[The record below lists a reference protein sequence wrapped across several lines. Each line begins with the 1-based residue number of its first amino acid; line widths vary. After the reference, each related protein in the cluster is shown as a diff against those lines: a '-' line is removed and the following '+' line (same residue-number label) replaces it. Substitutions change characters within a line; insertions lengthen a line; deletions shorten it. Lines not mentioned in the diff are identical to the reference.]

1 MSMFSLVVFLMSS
14 EVDLGPMYAGVEK
27 TLSLADSRLGD
38 LNMLC
43 QDVTNADLDLSCVDP
58 VGKTKVY
65 EILVELAPKV
75 GIEFPVDADVLL
87 EVGIKRVPNETLK
100 TMYSQVVDAYRT
112 SATNIVLGIFGIYSG
127 VKSELPFIGKSRDN
141 PPEIVEALMSR
152 ELYTDLELSDV
163 ARSMAEEK
171 LQYLVECVRDPWASL
186 FPERND
192 RKLSDELFKG
202 KLTEDEFRV
211 KIENLR
217 KPRFAQKSRE

>member
-1 MSMFSLVVFLMSS
+1 MSS
-14 EVDLGPMYAGVEK
+14 EINLGPMYARIEK
-27 TLSLADSRLGD
+27 TLSLADSRVGD

-58 VGKTKVY
+58 IGKTEVCKV
-65 EILVELAPKV
+65 LVELAPKV
-75 GIEFPVDADVLL
+75 GIELPIDAGVFPEA
-87 EVGIKRVPNETLK
+87 GIRRVPNETLK
-100 TMYSQVVDAYRT
+100 TMYGQVVDAYRT
-112 SATNIVLGIFGIYSG
+112 SATNIVLGIFGIYRD
-127 VKSELPFIGKSRDN
+127 VKSELPFVGKNRDN
-141 PPEIVEALMSR
+141 PPEIVEALMNQ

-192 RKLSDELFKG
+192 RKLSDDLFKG
-202 KLTEDEFRV
+202 KLTEGGFRA

-217 KPRFAQKSRE
+217 RPRFTQKSRE